1 MSLTFTR
8 APSRTGAGGTAGEAS
23 RYSRAVIFVVAASAV
38 LAALAIS
45 LVLLSKT
52 VVDRL
57 AQRDVEMRSELV
69 FNSIR
74 DRVER
79 DFATNAAALA
89 PLFENVAA
97 DERILAIGL
106 CDASGRMAVATKRMP
121 AEMACPAASA
131 GEAPALQR
139 GRFRGLWIGGDR
151 VIIGSFPVRSGT
163 ESGSLVVL
171 HERGFVTERVSEAG
185 WYLVMAGLTLIV
197 LIAVLATL
205 AVVMLQRR
213 YMGSVIAT
221 IESLREGQP
230 PQPGIDGPA
239 LPVSDDVRKLL
250 RDFRDRIR
258 QEDTTNVEWSPKA
271 LQDLLENELPDTE
284 VIVASNREPYI
295 HNRQDDAVIVQRPAS
310 GLVSALEPVVR
321 ATGGTWVAHGSGSAD
336 RETVDASDRVLVPP
350 GKPAYRL
357 RRVWITDEEQD
368 GYYYGFSNEGLW
380 PLCHLAYVR
389 PIFRE
394 SDWQAYVAI
403 NQRFADAIV
412 REATRPDPVIL
423 VQDYHFA
430 LLPKMVR
437 EQLPKATILT
447 FWHIPWPNAEAFG
460 ICPWKEEIIAG
471 LLGSTV
477 LGFHTQ
483 AYCNNF
489 FDTVD
494 RFIESR
500 IDREHRSVV
509 HAGHET
515 MVRPYPIS
523 IEWPPAAL
531 AGQKPV
537 PECRRAVLER
547 YGLPDDMR
555 IGIGI
560 ERFDYTK
567 GILDRLMA
575 VDELLNQHPE
585 WKGRFTF
592 IQIAAPTR
600 SKLASYLNLQ
610 QEAQRITDEVNARHG
625 SETYKPIH
633 LVVRHHEPEEVYEL
647 FRAADLCVVSSLHD
661 GMNLVAKEFVAA
673 RDDEQ
678 GVLVLSR
685 FAGASS
691 ELSEALIINPY
702 DVHGMATAINRALSM
717 PPEEQ
722 RERVR
727 LMRTHIRERNVYRW
741 AGQILI
747 DASRIRKRLKV
758 NELHSLG
765 P

>member
-1 MSLTFTR
+1 MDCPTR
-8 APSRTGAGGTAGEAS
+8 G
-23 RYSRAVIFVVAASAV
+23 
-38 LAALAIS
+38 
-45 LVLLSKT
+45 
-52 VVDRL
+52 
-57 AQRDVEMRSELV
+57 
-69 FNSIR
+69 
-74 DRVER
+74 
-79 DFATNAAALA
+79 
-89 PLFENVAA
+89 
-97 DERILAIGL
+97 
-106 CDASGRMAVATKRMP
+106 SGRSATSPM
-121 AEMACPAASA
+121 
-131 GEAPALQR
+131 
-139 GRFRGLWIGGDR
+139 
-151 VIIGSFPVRSGT
+151 SG
-163 ESGSLVVL
+163 
-171 HERGFVTERVSEAG
+171 
-185 WYLVMAGLTLIV
+185 
-197 LIAVLATL
+197 
-205 AVVMLQRR
+205 
-213 YMGSVIAT
+213 
-221 IESLREGQP
+221 
-230 PQPGIDGPA
+230 
-239 LPVSDDVRKLL
+239 
-250 RDFRDRIR
+250 
-258 QEDTTNVEWSPKA
+258 
-271 LQDLLENELPDTE
+271 
-284 VIVASNREPYI
+284 
-295 HNRQDDAVIVQRPAS
+295 
-310 GLVSALEPVVR
+310 
-321 ATGGTWVAHGSGSAD
+321 
-336 RETVDASDRVLVPP
+336 
-350 GKPAYRL
+350 
-357 RRVWITDEEQD
+357 
-368 GYYYGFSNEGLW
+368 
-380 PLCHLAYVR
+380 

-537 PECRRAVLER
+537 DECRRVVRER
-547 YGLPDDMR
+547 YGLPADMR

-575 VDELLNQHPE
+575 VDELLIRHPE

-600 SKLASYLNLQ
+600 SKLASYVNLQ
-610 QEAQRITDEVNARHG
+610 QEAQRITEEINARHG
-625 SETYKPIH
+625 SDGYQPIH
-633 LVVRHHEPEEVYEL
+633 LVIRHHEPEDVYEL

-673 RDDEQ
+673 RDDER

-702 DVHGMATAINRALSM
+702 DVHGMATAIDRGLSM
-717 PPEEQ
+717 SEDEQ
-722 RERVR
+722 RERIR
-727 LMRTHIRERNVYRW
+727 LMRNHIRERNVYRW

-765 P
+765 E